1 MISCFNGA
9 RRQQLAG
16 VVCVRRTHD
25 RQWLATGT
33 TAAAGRATRWSK
45 RRGDVRP
52 SAGSA
57 SRALMALAAFG
68 AVLLA
73 GLAVA
78 RAVPTVGQ
86 VLGDRLSGRV
96 VTADAGYAFDVADE
110 ERVTGYA
117 HFVFAGQ
124 VRAQRGVVATVFEVA
139 PVTQLKGTVPER
151 VLVSQ
156 EAFTTGTTAEGHAGQ
171 RRLQVNGTYLFA
183 LTVPGDDLQSDVLT
197 LLAGPVSGQP
207 VDPADEATMSRLER
221 AVTAEQWPPEFDR
234 KGAQARHVRTGS
246 RWAALPPGYATSAS
260 SGPKRAP

>member
-1 MISCFNGA
+1 
-9 RRQQLAG
+9 
-16 VVCVRRTHD
+16 
-25 RQWLATGT
+25 
-33 TAAAGRATRWSK
+33 
-45 RRGDVRP
+45 
-52 SAGSA
+52 
-57 SRALMALAAFG
+57 MALAAFG

-78 RAVPTVGQ
+78 RTVPVFGQ
-86 VLGDRLSGRV
+86 LLGERASGRV
-96 VTADAGYAFDVADE
+96 VTGDAGYAFDAADE
-110 ERVTGYA
+110 ELVTGYA

-124 VRAQRGVVATVFEVA
+124 VRKQRGVVDGATVFEVA
-139 PVTQLKGTVPER
+139 PITQLKGTVPER

-156 EAFTTGTTAEGHAGQ
+156 EFTAGLTTNEDEHQ
-171 RRLQVNGTYLFA
+171 PLLQVNGTYLFA

-260 SGPKRAP
+260 SGPKKAP